1 MNDTMQNSRVI
12 SETCRK
18 LLPYFMIGRGVGPVA
33 YQAIFDL
40 CRKLGHLDPGAAAA
54 RLHEKGLENAARA
67 IESVDSWDS
76 LEDLASKQ
84 IDEAA
89 SADAR
94 IICELDSE
102 YPELLRQ
109 TGTDSPGFLFVRGR
123 LAPDGM
129 RSIAVIGTRK
139 PTDHGRIIAQRLT
152 QHLAGQGV
160 SIVSGLALGC
170 DAIAHKTALDSG
182 AHTVAVLAHGLQTIA
197 PKENRELAERI
208 VESGGALVSPFP
220 FGMFP
225 TQTSYAT
232 RDKYQAGMSQAV
244 VMIQSTL
251 SGGSLYASLRALH
264 YGRRLIVP
272 YPTAQ
277 DLANNQESVAANLTL
292 ASMDAETIIDTL
304 KQAGRQIVQKDIR
317 EGVRSILVLKS
328 RSDYPKM
335 FTAEVSA
342 VQPREQADLF

>member
-1 MNDTMQNSRVI
+1 MQNNRVI
-12 SETCRK
+12 SETCRN
-18 LLPYFMIGRGVGPVA
+18 LLPYFMIGRGVGPAA

-40 CRKLGHLDPGAAAA
+40 YRKVGSLEPVATSAH
-54 RLHEKGLENAARA
+54 LHEKGLENAARA
-67 IESVDSWDS
+67 IESVDSWNS
-76 LEDLASKQ
+76 LEDLAGKQ
-84 IDEAA
+84 IEGAS

-94 IICELDSE
+94 IICALDSE

-109 TGTDSPGFLFVRGR
+109 TGTDSPGFLFVRGQ
-123 LAPDGM
+123 LAPAGA
-129 RSIAVIGTRK
+129 RSVAVIGTRK

-152 QHLAGQGV
+152 QFLASQEA

-170 DAIAHKTALDSG
+170 DAIAHKTALDAG

-197 PKENRELAERI
+197 PKENRELAECI

-251 SGGSLYASLRALH
+251 TGGSLYASLRALH

-272 YPTAQ
+272 YPTTQ

-292 ASMDAETIIDTL
+292 ISREAETIINAL
-304 KQAGRQIVQKDIR
+304 KEAGRQFIQKDIR
-317 EGVRSILVLKS
+317 EGVRNILVLKS
-328 RSDYPKM
+328 RNDYPNI
-335 FTAEVSA
+335 FSPVVGNAT
-342 VQPREQADLF
+342 PREQADLF

>member
-1 MNDTMQNSRVI
+1 MQNNRVI
-12 SETCRK
+12 SETCRN
-18 LLPYFMIGRGVGPVA
+18 LLPYFMIGRGVGPAA
-33 YQAIFDL
+33 YLVIFDL
-40 CRKLGHLDPGAAAA
+40 YRKLGHLEPGVAAAH
-54 RLHEKGLENAARA
+54 LHEKGLENAARA
-67 IESVDSWDS
+67 IESVDSWGS
-76 LEDLASKQ
+76 LEDLAGKQ
-84 IDEAA
+84 VDEAA

-109 TGTDSPGFLFVRGR
+109 TGTDSPGFLFVRGQ
-123 LAPDGM
+123 LAPAGA
-129 RSIAVIGTRK
+129 RSVAVIGTRK
-139 PTDHGRIIAQRLT
+139 PTDHGRVIAQRLT
-152 QHLAGQGV
+152 QYLTSQGA

-170 DAIAHKTALDSG
+170 DAIAHKTALDTG

-197 PKENRELAERI
+197 PKENHELAERI

-251 SGGSLYASLRALH
+251 KGGSLYASLRALH

-277 DLANNQESVAANLTL
+277 DLASNEESVAANLTL
-292 ASMDAETIIDTL
+292 ASKDAETIINTL

-317 EGVRSILVLKS
+317 EGVRNILVLKS
-328 RSDYPKM
+328 RSDYPKI
-335 FTAEVSA
+335 FSTDSDAA
-342 VQPREQADLF
+342 QPREQADLF